1 MLKGAHTATLA
12 SEDES
17 WGISLVKEDQTEL
30 KELTLI
36 DGRRPERERSHD
48 AKLRSGVAIEADLRQ
63 RILSHNE
70 ESINRIVRN
79 KFTCI
84 AVACMRGFPT
94 LKKLA
99 RHVTEQHIGFYIC
112 ELCSGSLTKKHLMK
126 SFSTP
131 DDLKSHLMS
140 ALQLRGH
147 GLKKGEAK
155 AIVDRSE
162 QSQADLKQGLIDMTT
177 AKSKA
182 NLKPTA
188 SKKASLNCYKC
199 QEEFP
204 TKWRTQVHALS
215 HASHQLSKYLSCGFC
230 EKYYAKFSVL
240 KNHLI
245 KIHCFTRVETGKVQ
259 AQYYRR
265 GITSVERDLTASA
278 GPVSNEVLSFLFFLA
293 CRAKSKILKNFSKM
307 LHNHSSLSCA
317 VKVFMCSGCC
327 YNKPTWHSLFPY

>member
-1 MLKGAHTATLA
+1 MLKGTHPATLA
-12 SEDES
+12 SEDDS
-17 WGISLVKEDQTEL
+17 WGISLITENHTAL
-30 KELTLI
+30 KRFTLI
-36 DGRRPERERSHD
+36 DGRRPERDRSHH

-70 ESINRIVRN
+70 VSINRIVRN

-84 AVACMRGFPT
+84 ALACRRGFPT

-99 RHVTEQHIGFYIC
+99 RHVTERHIGFYIC

-140 ALQLRGH
+140 ASSSVEMSSPLQLRGH
-147 GLKKGEAK
+147 GLKKGEAE

-162 QSQADLKQGLIDMTT
+162 QSQADLKQGLIDMTAT
-177 AKSKA
+177 KTQAS
-182 NLKPTA
+182 LKPPA
-188 SKKASLNCYKC
+188 SKEFNCYKC

-204 TKWRTQVHALS
+204 SKWRTQVHALS
-215 HASHQLSKYLSCGFC
+215 HASHQLTKYLCCGFC

-245 KIHCFTRVETGKVQ
+245 KIHCFTRVDTGKVQ

-265 GITSVERDLTASA
+265 GITSVVEPDLTASA
-278 GPVSNEVLSFLFFLA
+278 GLVSPIKFSLFCFFLPVGQNQ
-293 CRAKSKILKNFSKM
+293 KSLI
-307 LHNHSSLSCA
+307 
-317 VKVFMCSGCC
+317 
-327 YNKPTWHSLFPY
+327 

>member
-1 MLKGAHTATLA
+1 MIKGTHPATLA
-12 SEDES
+12 SEDDS
-17 WGISLVKEDQTEL
+17 WGISLIKEDQKTEL
-30 KELTLI
+30 KKFTLI
-36 DGRRPERERSHD
+36 DGRRPERDRSHQ

-70 ESINRIVRN
+70 VSINRIVRN

-84 AVACMRGFPT
+84 AVACRRGFPT

-99 RHVTEQHIGFYIC
+99 RHVTERHIGFYIC

-126 SFSTP
+126 TFSTP

-140 ALQLRGH
+140 GH
-147 GLKKGEAK
+147 GLYKGEAE

-162 QSQADLKQGLIDMTT
+162 QSQAELKQGLIDMTT
-177 AKSKA
+177 AKSKT

-188 SKKASLNCYKC
+188 SKEAPLNCYKC

-204 TKWRTQVHALS
+204 SRWRTQVHALS
-215 HASHQLSKYLSCGFC
+215 HASHQLSNYLSCGFC
-230 EKYYAKFSVL
+230 EKYYAKFSGL

-259 AQYYRR
+259 AQYHRR
-265 GITSVERDLTASA
+265 GITSLDLTASA
-278 GPVSNEVLSFLFFLA
+278 GPVSNEVLSFFA
-293 CRAKSKILKNFSKM
+293 FSC
-307 LHNHSSLSCA
+307 L
-317 VKVFMCSGCC
+317 
-327 YNKPTWHSLFPY
+327 